1 MAVCRGKVSEGFNF
15 ADENARGVIVVGI
28 PYPSLE
34 TPVLMK
40 KEFNKLKHS
49 QNSSFLDAESWYSL
63 QVRLG
68 LDLLPEYLSIPK
80 AFRAVNQA
88 VGRGRMHSVV
98 LLSYFGSDSTSLR
111 LWS

>member
-28 PYPSLE
+28 PYPSLD

-63 QVRLG
+63 QVRLY
-68 LDLLPEYLSIPK
+68 LPSSRLQRLIYSK

-88 VGRGRMHSVV
+88 VGRGRMHCLV
-98 LLSYFGSDSTSLR
+98 LSYFGQ
-111 LWS
+111 